1 MGIVGLVF
9 GIISIIGFF
18 IGLIPFLGWFNWFNI
33 PLALVGLIISIIAA
47 ATNKDSKAPAV
58 TGIVLCAIAIFIGA
72 FRLMLGGG
80 LL

>member
-9 GIISIIGFF
+9 GIISIVGFF

-33 PLALVGLIISIIAA
+33 PLAFVGLVISIIGA
-47 ATNKDSKAPAV
+47 ATNDNSKGPAI
-58 TGIVLCAIAIFIGA
+58 TGIVLCAIAIFVGA
-72 FRLMLGGG
+72 LRLMLGFG

>member
-9 GIISIIGFF
+9 GLISIVGFF

-33 PLALVGLIISIIAA
+33 PLALVGLFISIIGA
-47 ATNKDSKAPAV
+47 ATNNNSKGPAI
-58 TGIVLCAIAIFIGA
+58 TGIVLCAIAVMIGA

>member
-1 MGIVGLVF
+1 MGIAGLIVGVF
-9 GIISIIGFF
+9 AIIGFF

-33 PLALVGLIISIIAA
+33 PLALVGLVLSILGA
-47 ATNKDSKAPAV
+47 ATSENSR
-58 TGIVLCAIAIFIGA
+58 GSAIAGIILCGIALFVGA

>member
-1 MGIVGLVF
+1 MSIAGLIF
-9 GIISIIGFF
+9 GLISIVGFF

-33 PLALVGLIISIIAA
+33 PVALAGLIISIVGA
-47 ATNKDSKAPAV
+47 ATNSNSKGPAI
-58 TGIVLCAIAIFIGA
+58 TGVVLCSIALFIGA

>member
-9 GIISIIGFF
+9 GVISIVGFF

-33 PLALVGLIISIIAA
+33 PLALVGLVISIIAA
-47 ATNKDSKAPAV
+47 ATNENSRGPAV
-58 TGIVLCAIAIFIGA
+58 IGIVLCAIAVLVGA

>member
-9 GIISIIGFF
+9 GVISIVGFF

-33 PLALVGLIISIIAA
+33 PLAFAGLILSIISAA
-47 ATNKDSKAPAV
+47 SNENSKGPAI
-58 TGIVLCAIAIFIGA
+58 TGIILCSIAVFIGG

>member
-1 MGIVGLVF
+1 MGIAGLILGV
-9 GIISIIGFF
+9 ISIIGFF

-33 PLALVGLIISIIAA
+33 PLALAGLIISIIGA
-47 ATNKDSKAPAV
+47 ATNDNSKGPAI
-58 TGIVLCAIAIFIGA
+58 TGVILCSIAIFIGA

>member
-9 GIISIIGFF
+9 GIISIVGFF
-18 IGLIPFLGWFNWFNI
+18 VGLIPFLGWFNWFNI
-33 PLALVGLIISIIAA
+33 PLAFVGLIISIVGAA
-47 ATNKDSKAPAV
+47 MNNDSKVPAV